1 MLLLHMW
8 YILEGF
14 KWMIGFYRRALC
26 CEFEVPTGSMQR
38 LSDAHI
44 TFRTCVLI
52 KFEKLSPLWKRL
64 GSNMID

>member
-14 KWMIGFYRRALC
+14 EWMIGFYRRALC
-26 CEFEVPTGSMQR
+26 CEFEVPTGSMHK
-38 LSDAHI
+38 LS
-44 TFRTCVLI
+44 FRTCVLI

-64 GSNMID
+64 GSSMIDLIK